1 MATTSQRNVMEQL
14 DVADAFDHQIPVP
27 AVRDVRE
34 LATVLTETGAFGSPG
49 NINEVV
55 NMVRQFSSDHVGVGI
70 KTILSLTEAAQFA
83 NGDPG
88 QWFVEQLGRQIARH
102 NPNLSIGPD
111 H

>member
-1 MATTSQRNVMEQL
+1 MEQL

-34 LATVLTETGAFGSPG
+34 LATVLAEANAFESPAD
-49 NINEVV
+49 INEVV
-55 NMVRQFSSDHVGVGI
+55 QMVRQYSSDNVGVGI

-88 QWFVEQLGRQIARH
+88 QWFAEQLGRQIARH
-102 NPNLSIGPD
+102 NPRV
-111 H
+111 